1 MYLCD
6 VVDAVQP
13 TLSLIIRVDFSSS
26 EREGEKG
33 S

>member
-6 VVDAVQP
+6 VVDVVQFI
-13 TLSLIIRVDFSSS
+13 LSLIIRVDFFLS